1 MDCERVLNKILESEQ
16 EGRRRMRRTRM
27 KWLED
32 FEKNLKEV
40 KVKRWRQKSVDRL
53 KWASEINEARLL
65 EGCSGKM

>member
-1 MDCERVLNKILESEQ
+1 
-16 EGRRRMRRTRM
+16 MRRTRM